1 MKNEITVRNLPIVV
15 EPCVN
20 VIEAVCE
27 VTDNSGVRRFPIQLF
42 RLDVNRKTVR
52 QLPFVPTTATPH
64 VFSPVLNV
72 KESPLLA
79 VFDHMG
85 RLVLLC
91 QRNAKQGGRYTTWE
105 KYEVFDEVAGR
116 TTAVASARLR
126 FKDEQTRTR
135 FLELAQTIINQN
147 RSDVVDY
154 DCVQE
159 FVKIMSG
166 MRMSPVLVPT
176 AAINPVKE
184 KA

>member
-1 MKNEITVRNLPIVV
+1 MKNEIKVRNLPIVV

-20 VIEAVCE
+20 VIEAVCA
-27 VTDNSGVRRFPIQLF
+27 VSDSNGSRQFPIQLF

-64 VFSPVLNV
+64 VFSPVSDV
-72 KESPLLA
+72 KESPLLV

-91 QRNAKQGGRYTTWE
+91 QRDVKRSGRYTAWE

-116 TTAVASARLR
+116 STAVASARFR
-126 FKDEQTRTR
+126 FNNEQTRTR
-135 FLELAQTIINQN
+135 FLELAQIIIDQN
-147 RSDVVDY
+147 HKDMVDY

-176 AAINPVKE
+176 AVIQPVKE